1 MLRRYRQNLTQV
13 RDLRSRIRQKMSAL
27 EEQDAALADQEN
39 SLVAL
44 VASEERR
51 GDLGALLADEA
62 PAAVTAQTTAAALPP
77 VKRRPDTQV
86 IEAIIRNAGRPLHV
100 TEIVALARAQ
110 GLTFEGKA
118 KPPAR
123 MIQDK
128 LYGSS
133 RFQLFSRNHW
143 GLPGMTMPED

>member
-62 PAAVTAQTTAAALPP
+62 QTTAAALPS

-86 IEAIIRNAGRPLHV
+86 IEAIIRNAGRPMHV

-110 GLTFEGKA
+110 GLTFEGKS

-133 RFQLFSRNHW
+133 RFQLFSKNHW
-143 GLPGMTMPED
+143 GLPGMTMPEE

>member
-1 MLRRYRQNLTQV
+1 MWPW
-13 RDLRSRIRQKMSAL
+13 SPP
-27 EEQDAALADQEN
+27 
-39 SLVAL
+39 
-44 VASEERR
+44 EERR

-62 PAAVTAQTTAAALPP
+62 PAAVTAQTAAALPP

-110 GLTFEGKA
+110 GLTFEGKS

-128 LYGSS
+128 LFGSS

-143 GLPGMTMPED
+143 GLPGMTMPEE